1 MKSPALRLARHP
13 LAALACAALSLDP
26 LAGAA
31 ADLAASPGRAAADD
45 PAPVPVVVVSASS
58 LAHSLKDAPASISVI
73 TRADLEKRPV
83 LELADALGS
92 IEGVSLARSGNQ
104 VAGVQLRGLGQ
115 AYTLFLVDGKRVNS
129 SNVSFRG
136 NDFDTGWV
144 PTAEIERIEVVR
156 GPMSSLYGSD
166 AIGGVVN
173 IITRRIGKTWRGS
186 LKLDTVQPEN
196 DASGET
202 RSASVSASGPLI
214 ADVLGL
220 RVTSSYDKRQR
231 DSGLNAPVNGVAQ
244 PGFPLIANRALGAA
258 LSWTPASG
266 HDVKLGHDTSRRD
279 HGGTVLERDATALSH
294 RGQYGQS
301 GAVRSEATLNLDR
314 TRNLVGTVTGQAN
327 PNKARNSSLDGKLIL
342 PFEQA
347 GHSLTVGADLR
358 REQLHDP
365 ANITGLPGT
374 AGYRQDPDI
383 EIAQY
388 ALYAED
394 EITLRENL
402 KLTLGNRYDHHENFG
417 GHHSPRAYL
426 VYHLTP
432 ALTIKGGW
440 ARAFRAPTLLQGSAS
455 WGSVSCGSA
464 TVGCYIIGS
473 PALAPETSTSKE
485 LGVQLDRGRFGGGVT
500 VFDNKLNDM
509 IDISSRTSDRTLAQT
524 YANFAGFLPDGR
536 PIFSYQN
543 IARVH
548 TRGVEASVRAEFS
561 RQWSARA
568 NVTYTDAKNT
578 SNASK
583 TGEIPLVYRPRQN
596 ANLSLDWRPSA
607 QWSSSVT
614 VRHIGEQ
621 YLSVPSSGQNLVSKK
636 AYQVADLSA
645 ACRFGGGITLSAGV
659 LNLGDR
665 GQQRDSAADFNEEG
679 RRVFLSM
686 MARF

>member
-1 MKSPALRLARHP
+1 MKSPALAT
-13 LAALACAALSLDP
+13 LACAALSLARP
-26 LAGAA
+26 AGAA
-31 ADLAASPGRAAADD
+31 HAD
-45 PAPVPVVVVSASS
+45 PAPLPVVVVSASS
-58 LAHSLKDAPASISVI
+58 LEHTVKDAPASVSVI

-83 LELADALGS
+83 LELADMLGS
-92 IEGVSLARSGNQ
+92 IEGVSLSRNGNQ

-144 PTAEIERIEVVR
+144 PTADIERIEVVR

-173 IITRRIGKTWRGS
+173 IITRKIGKTWRGS
-186 LKLDTVQPEN
+186 LKLDTVQPGN
-196 DASGET
+196 DGAGDT

-220 RVTSSYDKRQR
+220 RVSSSYDKRKR
-231 DSGLNAPVNGVAQ
+231 DAGLNAPVDGVAQ

-258 LSWTPASG
+258 LAWTPGSG

-279 HGGTVLERDATALSH
+279 HGGTVLEREATSLSH
-294 RGQYGQS
+294 RGRYGE
-301 GAVRSEATLNLDR
+301 ARSEATLNLDT
-314 TRNLVGTVTGQAN
+314 TRNLVGTVSGQAN
-327 PNKARNSSLDGKLIL
+327 PNKARTSSLDGKLIL
-342 PFEQA
+342 PFDQA
-347 GHSLTVGADLR
+347 GQSVTVGGELR

-374 AGYRQDPDI
+374 AGYRQDPNI

-388 ALYAED
+388 ALFAED
-394 EITLRENL
+394 EISVRENL

-426 VYHLTP
+426 VYQLTP
-432 ALTIKGGW
+432 AITIKGGW
-440 ARAFRAPTLLQGSAS
+440 ARAFRAPTLLQGSAN

-473 PALAPETSTSKE
+473 PGLSPETSTSKE
-485 LGVQLDRGRFGGGVT
+485 LGMQFDDGRVGGGIT
-500 VFDNKLNDM
+500 LFDNKLSDM
-509 IDISSRTSDRTLAQT
+509 IDISSRTSDKALAQT

-536 PIFSYQN
+536 PIFTYQN
-543 IARVH
+543 IAKVR
-548 TRGVEASVRAEFS
+548 TRGVETHVRTEFS

-568 NVTYTDAKNT
+568 NLTYTDAKNA
-578 SNASK
+578 SNARAL
-583 TGEIPLVYRPRQN
+583 PLVYRPRQN
-596 ANLSLDWRPSA
+596 ANVSVDWRPTA
-607 QWSSSVT
+607 QWSSSFT

-621 YLSVPSSGQNLVSKK
+621 YLSVPSNGQNLVRKQ

-645 ACRFGGGITLSAGV
+645 AYRFGNGATLGAGV
-659 LNLGDR
+659 LNLADKGR
-665 GQQRDSAADFNEEG
+665 QRDSAADFNEEG